1 MKRLLPVLVVI
12 ALVLVLAACSDNK
25 EEDKTTSVS
34 IASIT
39 GTTGITGR
47 DITATAGEY
56 TSKTAG
62 ELYWYYTATKADSGF
77 NTGAVSELT
86 PLKTTTDDEGNT
98 VADTGIPSEEFGEFS
113 YGKWNFRISAYYY
126 ETDEDGTE
134 TQVEFYSAQDNYVTL
149 SSSNKTLS
157 VNVTLTQSTGET
169 GEICISGIKFYQK
182 DVTVS
187 DETEDFDISNVNGYL
202 LYYVIDPD
210 EGNVSE
216 ESFDPASYWE
226 QDEDKE
232 MLTDSGLLL
241 EDISVGYHQLAI
253 YLVLDYSIY
262 DEETE
267 STESEE
273 ETEST
278 ESEEVYTPDSYDI
291 IASAYVSDS
300 GVYVRAGAKSVVSGY
315 IQEGLTTTVTI
326 SQITAEYTETD
337 SDGEETTT
345 STVIYP
351 ASESE

>member
-1 MKRLLPVLVVI
+1 ML
-12 ALVLVLAACSDNK
+12 N
-25 EEDKTTSVS
+25 
-34 IASIT
+34 
-39 GTTGITGR
+39 
-47 DITATAGEY
+47 
-56 TSKTAG
+56 
-62 ELYWYYTATKADSGF
+62 
-77 NTGAVSELT
+77 
-86 PLKTTTDDEGNT
+86 
-98 VADTGIPSEEFGEFS
+98 
-113 YGKWNFRISAYYY
+113 
-126 ETDEDGTE
+126 
-134 TQVEFYSAQDNYVTL
+134 
-149 SSSNKTLS
+149 SSNKTLS

-187 DETEDFDISNVNGYL
+187 DDTEDFDISNVDGYL
-202 LYYVIDPD
+202 LYYVIDQD
-210 EGNVSE
+210 EVSS
-216 ESFDPASYWE
+216 ESFDPASYWV
-226 QDEDKE
+226 QDEEKE

-241 EDISVGYHQLAI
+241 DDISVGYHQLAI

-262 DEETE
+262 D
-267 STESEE
+267 E

>member
-1 MKRLLPVLVVI
+1 MKKLLPVLVVI

-56 TSKTAG
+56 TSKTAD

-77 NTGAVSELT
+77 NTGAVSDLT
-86 PLKTTTDDEGNT
+86 PLKTTTDDDGNT
-98 VADTGIPSEEFGEFS
+98 VAATGIPSEEFGEFS

-126 ETDEDGTE
+126 EDGTE
-134 TQVEFYSAQDNYVTL
+134 TQVEFYSAQDNYVVL
-149 SSSNKTLS
+149 NSSNKTLS

-187 DETEDFDISNVNGYL
+187 DDTEDFDISNVDGYL
-202 LYYVIDPD
+202 LYYVIDQD
-210 EGNVSE
+210 EVSSD
-216 ESFDPASYWE
+216 SFDPASYWA

-241 EDISVGYHQLAI
+241 DDISVGYHQLAI

-273 ETEST
+273 ETGST
-278 ESEEVYTPDSYDI
+278 YTPDSYDI

-300 GVYVRAGAKSVVSGY
+300 GVYVRAGAESVVSGY

>member
-1 MKRLLPVLVVI
+1 M
-12 ALVLVLAACSDNK
+12 
-25 EEDKTTSVS
+25 
-34 IASIT
+34 
-39 GTTGITGR
+39 
-47 DITATAGEY
+47 
-56 TSKTAG
+56 
-62 ELYWYYTATKADSGF
+62 
-77 NTGAVSELT
+77 T

-98 VADTGIPSEEFGEFS
+98 VADTGIPSGEFGEFS

-126 ETDEDGTE
+126 ETDEDGTK
-134 TQVEFYSAQDNYVTL
+134 TQVEFYSAQDNYVVL
-149 SSSNKTLS
+149 NSSNKTLS

-187 DETEDFDISNVNGYL
+187 DDTEDFDISDVDGYL
-202 LYYVIDPD
+202 LYYVIDQD
-210 EGNVSE
+210 EVSS
-216 ESFDPASYWE
+216 ESFDPASYWV

-262 DEETE
+262 
-267 STESEE
+267 EE

-278 ESEEVYTPDSYDI
+278 ESDEESEEETGSTYTPDSYDI
-291 IASAYVSDS
+291 VASAYVSDN